1 MTWVS
6 FLLIWVVVF
15 PAKKIGNLNV
25 LEKAAKMRQTWDKLK
40 NYHSCRVAGAQTL
53 VFFCFFFETE
63 QKDMSGNWT
72 FR

>member
-15 PAKKIGNLNV
+15 PVKKIGNLNI
-25 LEKAAKMRQTWDKLK
+25 LEKAAKMRQTWGKLK
-40 NYHSCRVAGAQTL
+40 NYHSCRVAGAQTV
-53 VFFCFFFETE
+53 VFFFFL
-63 QKDMSGNWT
+63 KLIKKMSGNWT